1 MPREEENVKRRPSY
15 SVLALFCFSASFI
28 IARIFTTFYPGVNLI
43 AGDYHIHH
51 FWYGL
56 AMVTIG
62 GWLGISYT
70 DDRTS
75 KLASIIYGAGGGLIG
90 DEVGLLLTF
99 GDYWTEMTYTIVIMF
114 LTFASTTVLMWR
126 YSIVIRREVGS
137 FTRRNISLYLGV
149 FLAAVSIAF
158 VTETED
164 TLVVTISIIT
174 TLVAVAIILT
184 YFIQKIRS

>member
-1 MPREEENVKRRPSY
+1 
-15 SVLALFCFSASFI
+15 
-28 IARIFTTFYPGVNLI
+28 LI
-43 AGDYHIHH
+43 AGGFHIHH

-56 AMVTIG
+56 AMVAIG
-62 GWLGISYT
+62 GWLGISYN

-99 GDYWTEMTYTIVIMF
+99 GDYRTEITYTIVIIF
-114 LTFASTTVLMWR
+114 LTLASTIILLR
-126 YSIVIRREVGS
+126 KYSIIIQREFGS

-164 TLVVTISIIT
+164 IVVTSISIIT
-174 TLVAVAIILT
+174 TLVAVMIILT